1 MSKKTITSQCPYC
14 DLPMQVE
21 AMGCPTCGVKI
32 EGAFVQSMISQLGS
46 EDQQFLE
53 DYLLAG
59 FSIKALEETC
69 GMGYVAIRSR
79 LDKLIENYKALRKH
93 DAQKKAI
100 LEQLRKG
107 EITVAQARAK
117 LEKLTG
123 A

>member
-1 MSKKTITSQCPYC
+1 MIKKTITSQCPYC

-21 AMGCPTCGVKI
+21 AMTCPTCGVKI
-32 EGAFVQSMISQLGS
+32 EGAFVQPMISQLGP

-53 DYLLAG
+53 EYLLAG
-59 FSIKALEETC
+59 FSIKALEETR

-79 LDKLIENYKALRKH
+79 LDRLIENYKTIRRH
-93 DAQKKAI
+93 DVQKRAI

-107 EITVAQARAK
+107 EITVAQARTK
-117 LEKLTG
+117 LEELTG

>member
-1 MSKKTITSQCPYC
+1 MAKRAITNECPYC
-14 DLPMQVE
+14 ELPMQVE
-21 AMGCPTCGVKI
+21 AMGCPTCGVKV
-32 EGAFVQSMISQLGS
+32 EGVFVQPMIAQLS
-46 EDQQFLE
+46 PEDQQFLE
-53 DYLLAG
+53 EYLLAG
-59 FSIKALEETC
+59 FSIKTLEENS

-79 LDKLIENYKALRKH
+79 LDRVIENYKALRKH

-123 A
+123 V